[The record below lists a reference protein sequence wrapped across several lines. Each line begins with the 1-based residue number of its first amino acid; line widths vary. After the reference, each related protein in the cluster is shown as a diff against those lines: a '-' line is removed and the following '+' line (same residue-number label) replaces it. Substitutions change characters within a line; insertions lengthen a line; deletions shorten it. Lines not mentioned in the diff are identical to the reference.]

1 MDLDSVS
8 ISEESSIRDTLRFL
22 DNRRSQFALVMRN
35 SILLGVVT
43 DGDIRRSLLHGM
55 SLETSI
61 SEVMNS
67 TPKTLSEDHELNRFE
82 LVSYMNQLKIRALPV
97 VDAYKNVV
105 DLFTLDDLLIGEK
118 LDLPALIMAGGKGER
133 LKPLTESIPKP
144 LIRVGNQRL
153 IERTINSFSSYN
165 ISQIYIAV
173 HHEKEKFF
181 DALGNGSKYGVNLSY
196 LEETHPLGTAG
207 AIALIPELQKLEDLL
222 VSNADLIHNI
232 DYRAMFNFH
241 KTCDSDLTI
250 SSSTYQVKIPFGV
263 INQQDNRLVSI
274 DEKPIN
280 EYPILCGVN
289 ILGRKVLQMFSSE
302 APVDMV
308 TIIQQAIENNLS
320 VNVFKTDGHWVDV
333 GDISTLRREQ
343 SYLED

>member
-1 MDLDSVS
+1 LKLLQFQLSSLRVAYLLEFSYSFLEDPSTQHVQESDRESTLKIPPLLLSSSRYTTTMDLDSVS

-61 SEVMNS
+61 SEVMNP
-67 TPKTLSEDHELNRFE
+67 TPKTLSEEHGLNRFE

-105 DLFTLDDLLIGEK
+105 DLFTLDELLIGEK

-181 DALGNGSKYGVNLSY
+181 DALGNGSKYGVSLSY

-207 AIALIPELQKLEDLL
+207 AIALIPEL
-222 VSNADLIHNI
+222 
-232 DYRAMFNFH
+232 
-241 KTCDSDLTI
+241 
-250 SSSTYQVKIPFGV
+250 
-263 INQQDNRLVSI
+263 
-274 DEKPIN
+274 
-280 EYPILCGVN
+280 
-289 ILGRKVLQMFSSE
+289 
-302 APVDMV
+302 
-308 TIIQQAIENNLS
+308 
-320 VNVFKTDGHWVDV
+320 
-333 GDISTLRREQ
+333 
-343 SYLED
+343 